1 MPVPHGGGPPP
12 VVRGHGMSHGGTQGN
27 TVVPFR
33 RDDPV
38 RPTVVVADDH
48 PVVRGG
54 LRALLAGTGGITVV
68 GEAATGRDAV
78 QEVLRHR
85 PDVLITDL
93 RSGDPGVVREVTR
106 SAPGVGVLVFT
117 LLEDDDSV
125 LAAIR
130 AGARGYLH
138 KCARHED
145 ILRAVHGV
153 AAGEAVFGARIAVRL
168 AGLLS
173 ARTDSAPFPEL
184 TTRERQILDLIAA
197 GAPNSAIARRLQL
210 APKTVANHI
219 SAIFAKLGVTGRSE
233 AIVRARDAGLGRAS
247 A

>member
-1 MPVPHGGGPPP
+1 MTPS
-12 VVRGHGMSHGGTQGN
+12 REQGN
-27 TVVPFR
+27 GVVLIR
-33 RDDPV
+33 RDDPGGL
-38 RPTVVVADDH
+38 TVVVADDH

-54 LRALLAGTGGITVV
+54 LRAVLAGSGEITVV

-78 QEVLRHR
+78 HEALRHR
-85 PDVLITDL
+85 PDVLVTDL
-93 RSGDPGVVREVTR
+93 PSGDPGVVREVAR

-145 ILRAVHGV
+145 IVRAVHGV

-173 ARTDSAPFPEL
+173 TRTDSAPFPDL
-184 TTRERQILDLIAA
+184 TTRERQVLDLLAA
-197 GAPNSAIARRLQL
+197 GVPNPAIARRLQL

-219 SAIFAKLGVTGRSE
+219 SAIFAKLGVTGRPE
-233 AIVRARDAGLGRAS
+233 AIVRARDAGLGRGS
-247 A
+247 E